1 MTTQIKNRTK
11 TELAV
16 EFGRSMSE
24 LRTYTRQQIQL
35 KIKEHA
41 INITFEMLEVMGC
54 LWRKDGINQQEIAD
68 LTLRDKS
75 SMTYLLD
82 NLVKRKLVRRVEDE
96 NDRRNKLIYLT
107 NEGNELREQL
117 NPWVAEV
124 YEIASEGVDVN
135 YLQNG
140 IMLLNQMINNLKNQ

>member
-124 YEIASEGVDVN
+124 YEMASQGVDVN
-135 YLQNG
+135 NLQNG
-140 IMLLNQMINNLKNQ
+140 IMLLNKMINNLKNQ